1 MGFLNLHYLH
11 EFDHRIIKLSLVHS
25 HTGGSDYL
33 AHYAH
38 APMTQHWE
46 HVGVQ
51 CPGKDT
57 STCRLQGLGIEPS
70 TLRST
75 TCHKRPKSPTGTNAT
90 KMDERSS
97 SVTQISQGEAS
108 RQFAASGHALNDALI
123 QFRKIHPFT
132 VVI

>member
-11 EFDHRIIKLSLVHS
+11 EFDHRIIKSSLVHS

-38 APMTQHWE
+38 AQMTQHWE

-51 CPGKDT
+51 CLGKDT
-57 STCRLQGLGIEPS
+57 STCRLQGLGIEPP
-70 TLRST
+70 TLCST
-75 TCHKRPKSPTGTNAT
+75 TSPTGTNAT
-90 KMDERSS
+90 NMDERSS
-97 SVTQISQGEAS
+97 SVTRISRGEAS
-108 RQFAASGHALNDALI
+108 RQFAASGHTLNDALI
-123 QFRKIHPFT
+123 QFRKIHPLT